1 MRLRAPGIRPWPRRG
16 VPWRCSLTRD
26 PVTLDALAQNL
37 LSPLVLAFALGVAA
51 SFLRS
56 DLRLPDALYASL
68 SIYLLFAIGLKGG
81 VALSQTPLEVVA
93 LPALGTLA
101 LGIATPLVAFAVLRR
116 LRFGRADAGALAAHY
131 GSVSAVTF
139 LAAIAYVTAA
149 GHAAEGFMPTLV
161 ALLEVPAIVV
171 GLLLATARRGAASAD
186 STSNVDAANVDA
198 AGVGRGGAASGRPAW
213 RVALHD
219 VLTGRS
225 IVLLV
230 GGLVVGTLAGERGM
244 APVAPFFV
252 AGFQGALTL
261 FLLEMGIVAAA
272 RLRDLRAVGVRL
284 VGFAIGM
291 PLVHGALGV
300 AVGQAC
306 GLGIGGSAVLGAM
319 ASSASYIAAPAAVR
333 MALPEASPT
342 LYLTAALGVTF
353 PFNLALGLPLYLAF
367 AVWLAA

>member
-1 MRLRAPGIRPWPRRG
+1 MP
-16 VPWRCSLTRD
+16 
-26 PVTLDALAQNL
+26 LDALAQNL
-37 LSPLVLAFALGVAA
+37 LSPLVLAFALGVVA
-51 SFLRS
+51 SYLKS

-81 VALSQTPLEVVA
+81 VALSKTPISEVA
-93 LPALGTLA
+93 LPALGTLV
-101 LGIATPLVAFAVLRR
+101 LGVVTPLTAFAVLRR
-116 LRFGRADAGALAAHY
+116 LRFDRADAGALAAHY

-139 LAAIAYVTAA
+139 LAAIAYVTVA
-149 GHAAEGFMPTLV
+149 GYTPEGFMPTLV

-171 GLLLATARRGAASAD
+171 GLLLATARGAGAKADASAD
-186 STSNVDAANVDA
+186 A
-198 AGVGRGGAASGRPAW
+198 AGRAPW

-272 RLRDLRAVGVRL
+272 RLRDLKAVGGRL
-284 VGFAIGM
+284 VGFAIAL
-291 PLVHGALGV
+291 PIVHGALGV

-319 ASSASYIAAPAAVR
+319 VSSASYIAAPAAVR

-342 LYLTAALGVTF
+342 LYLTAALGITF
-353 PFNLALGLPLYLAF
+353 PFNLALGLPLYLAM
-367 AVWLAA
+367 AVWMAS

>member
-1 MRLRAPGIRPWPRRG
+1 MP
-16 VPWRCSLTRD
+16 
-26 PVTLDALAQNL
+26 LDALAQNL
-37 LSPLVLAFALGVAA
+37 LSPLVLAFALGVVA
-51 SFLRS
+51 SYLKS

-81 VALSQTPLEVVA
+81 VALSKTPISEVA
-93 LPALGTLA
+93 LPALGTLV
-101 LGIATPLVAFAVLRR
+101 LGVVTPLTAFAVLRR
-116 LRFGRADAGALAAHY
+116 LRFDRADAGALAAHY

-139 LAAIAYVTAA
+139 LAAIAYVTVA
-149 GHAAEGFMPTLV
+149 GYTPEGFMPTLV

-171 GLLLATARRGAASAD
+171 GLLLATARGAGAKADASAD
-186 STSNVDAANVDA
+186 A
-198 AGVGRGGAASGRPAW
+198 AGRAPW

-272 RLRDLRAVGVRL
+272 RLRDLKAVGGRL
-284 VGFAIGM
+284 VGFAIAL
-291 PLVHGALGV
+291 PIVHGALGV

-306 GLGIGGSAVLGAM
+306 GLGIGGRAVLGAM
-319 ASSASYIAAPAAVR
+319 VSRASYIAAPAAVR

-342 LYLTAALGVTF
+342 LYLTAALGITF
-353 PFNLALGLPLYLAF
+353 PFNLALGLPLYLAM
-367 AVWLAA
+367 AVWMAS